1 MAEEGRIGESASRFC
16 DDCCSSDVMMDA
28 IECVLDSVQREIT
41 RKRLENLAVPLATDV
56 AMMKLRRLMA
66 WAVLDHDGK
75 VEDNTP
81 LEYLEP
87 DPEPNILAI
96 DPWARGMVPVKQVKI
111 EDTSA
116 IYRTLGGETTSGNM
130 SPRSQS
136 MGSRVSSNTGTSRSG
151 TTRGSMK
158 SKGTS
163 RAGTAGGT
171 RVDEE
176 EDPTGQIF
184 DLPDS
189 DEEEGFTGPGHMSLE
204 QLLKKQAKAKA
215 GAEKDGED
223 EVMLSEFEL
232 LQQGIEEQ
240 VKELKGKKYTID
252 RDGQVIPLVP
262 VKPASLPPYQ
272 VNPETKISN
281 YKEKQSR
288 GGSRKGTATAT
299 TPGTAADSV
308 QTEAAS
314 TAADDKGKKGGKRQ
328 VRVAGSRVVDAYTFL
343 PSYTLSDTL
352 STGEGLQPT
361 SGVTINV
368 NEQTRTGPLLSSVP
382 GKMSR
387 KEYAARNT
395 TTTGANLEASLDDGT
410 FDAGSSLLQAGE
422 LAFNDSLLPLSM
434 QSGAAPAMRQEL
446 QYKIPDI
453 DVLVGS
459 RKKLFVGEPA
469 SPTQR
474 EVDEGAGL
482 GPVSNSLGGDPSVG
496 SRPGPKDP
504 SVRLFQHDTSKTG
517 KPKDRDLPKNMIP
530 PAERTKPVAP
540 PPGVVSVYDSPDKFA
555 AARQAQGMP
564 AKGSPTAHSPTGSTA
579 ESVDGSKNGFGSKSK
594 VGQMRSKAGKI
605 QLDKPHMAAQIF

>member
-189 DEEEGFTGPGHMSLE
+189 DEEE
-204 QLLKKQAKAKA
+204 
-215 GAEKDGED
+215 
-223 EVMLSEFEL
+223 
-232 LQQGIEEQ
+232 
-240 VKELKGKKYTID
+240 
-252 RDGQVIPLVP
+252 
-262 VKPASLPPYQ
+262 
-272 VNPETKISN
+272 
-281 YKEKQSR
+281 
-288 GGSRKGTATAT
+288 
-299 TPGTAADSV
+299 
-308 QTEAAS
+308 
-314 TAADDKGKKGGKRQ
+314 
-328 VRVAGSRVVDAYTFL
+328 
-343 PSYTLSDTL
+343 
-352 STGEGLQPT
+352 
-361 SGVTINV
+361 
-368 NEQTRTGPLLSSVP
+368 
-382 GKMSR
+382 
-387 KEYAARNT
+387 
-395 TTTGANLEASLDDGT
+395 
-410 FDAGSSLLQAGE
+410 
-422 LAFNDSLLPLSM
+422 
-434 QSGAAPAMRQEL
+434 
-446 QYKIPDI
+446 
-453 DVLVGS
+453 
-459 RKKLFVGEPA
+459 
-469 SPTQR
+469 
-474 EVDEGAGL
+474 
-482 GPVSNSLGGDPSVG
+482 
-496 SRPGPKDP
+496 
-504 SVRLFQHDTSKTG
+504 
-517 KPKDRDLPKNMIP
+517 
-530 PAERTKPVAP
+530 
-540 PPGVVSVYDSPDKFA
+540 
-555 AARQAQGMP
+555 
-564 AKGSPTAHSPTGSTA
+564 
-579 ESVDGSKNGFGSKSK
+579 
-594 VGQMRSKAGKI
+594 
-605 QLDKPHMAAQIF
+605 